1 MMKSDFNSILKA
13 LLILKTLKFFFII
26 FSHVEL
32 KKQLKRNEI
41 KKTMKYANLI
51 EYNMRNIFVCNFW
64 SRRFRN

>member
-26 FSHVEL
+26 FSHVEF